1 MLAGPIL
8 HISCSH
14 NVELLKP
21 AKIRIPLT
29 LFEGKKELADLPS
42 GQWRLLHHSKEN
54 SQEWAESTD
63 QLEMLPV
70 LTDGIVT
77 FQVKHFCR

>member
-14 NVELLKP
+14 NVELSEP

-29 LFEGKKELADLPS
+29 LFEGKRELTDLAS
-42 GQWRLLHHSKEN
+42 GQWRILHCSKEK
-54 SQEWAESTD
+54 SQEWTENTD
-63 QLEMLPV
+63 QLEMPPI

-77 FQVKHFCR
+77 FQVRHFSR